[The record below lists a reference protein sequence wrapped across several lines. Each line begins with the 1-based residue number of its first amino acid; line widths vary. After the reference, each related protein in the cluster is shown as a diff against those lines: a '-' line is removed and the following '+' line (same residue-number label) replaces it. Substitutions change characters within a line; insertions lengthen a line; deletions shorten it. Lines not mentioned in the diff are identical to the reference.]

1 MTMEKVHNRALWRKP
16 ISVVHNE
23 VKDASTKLLRK
34 LTLIDLL
41 SINFGGAIGS
51 GMFVIIGLIASHYAG
66 PAGCLSWLIAGLG
79 CSLSGLSYAEVRSA
93 KTYIYVCVYVSVCL
107 CAFLDLTKRIAV
119 VILSL

>member
-1 MTMEKVHNRALWRKP
+1 MTIMRMRHRLFWRKP
-16 ISVVHNE
+16 MSAVHSE

-51 GMFVIIGLIASHYAG
+51 GMFVIIGLIASQYAG
-66 PAGCLSWLIAGLG
+66 PSGCMSWIIAGLG

-93 KTYIYVCVYVSVCL
+93 KTCVYIYMCSY
-107 CAFLDLTKRIAV
+107 
-119 VILSL
+119 